1 MLTCSHMCVIYLI
14 LFYLWVLELILGF
27 PGCSAGKETAGNE
40 GDSSSTP
47 GWGRSPEEGIAY
59 PLRYFWV
66 SLVAE
71 MVKDPPAIR
80 ETWVRY
86 LGWEDLLEEGIVT
99 HSSILAWRILVDR
112 GA

>member
-1 MLTCSHMCVIYLI
+1 MCVIYLI

-59 PLRYFWV
+59 PLRYFWATPR
-66 SLVAE
+66 SLL
-71 MVKDPPAIR
+71 P
-80 ETWVRY
+80 
-86 LGWEDLLEEGIVT
+86 LERNIMSWT
-99 HSSILAWRILVDR
+99 KA
-112 GA
+112 